1 MTRRIER
8 VNELVR
14 HEIGDLVTTELK
26 DPRLGCI
33 VSVTEVDTAADLR
46 SAKVFVSV
54 MGTPEEKDEVLKTLS
69 AAAGFFRKELASR
82 LRMRYVPELIFRRDD
97 SIEKGAHLLEL
108 LDQVASE
115 DTGKK
120 GKANS

>member
-1 MTRRIER
+1 MSRRIER

-14 HEIGDLVTTELK
+14 HEVSNLISTELK
-26 DPRLGCI
+26 DPRLGHI

-54 MGTPEEKDEVLKTLS
+54 LGTPEEKDEVVKTLS
-69 AAAGFFRKELASR
+69 AAAGFFRKELGSR
-82 LRMRYVPELIFRRDD
+82 LRIRYVPELLFRRDD
-97 SIEKGAHLLEL
+97 SIERGAHLLEL

-115 DTGKK
+115 DAGKK
-120 GKANS
+120 DKAGS